1 MLETIVRNTISTVV
15 LTIEIINRVIKQ
27 PVASV
32 EMKIYYHDVKEKV
45 VRQRRFVIIKSNEKR
60 TDIKAVKSERR

>member
-1 MLETIVRNTISTVV
+1 MLETIVRNTISTIV